1 MMIGTQMMIG
11 KQTIKKTK
19 MNEILIQQEKVNFF
33 NWLEQT
39 GSLLLIAII
48 AAILFYL
55 LLEAKVNK

>member
-1 MMIGTQMMIG
+1 MIRTQMMIG
-11 KQTIKKTK
+11 TQTIKKTK
-19 MNEILIQQEKVNFF
+19 MNEILIQQEKANFY

-55 LLEAKVNK
+55 LLKAKVNK

>member
-1 MMIGTQMMIG
+1 MMIGT
-11 KQTIKKTK
+11 QTIKKTK